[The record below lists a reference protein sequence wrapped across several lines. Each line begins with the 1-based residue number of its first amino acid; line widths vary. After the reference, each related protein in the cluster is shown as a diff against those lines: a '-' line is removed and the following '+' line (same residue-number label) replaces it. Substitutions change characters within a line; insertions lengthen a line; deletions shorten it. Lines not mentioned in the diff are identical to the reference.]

1 MARLTI
7 KVCYDRELPEV
18 VKRLTAYQLSEP
30 IHLRMVSPWIS
41 DFALDRKSFS
51 ERLLM
56 LRSHRNAAVSVLVD
70 RKWVSDF
77 VSKNGEKPEIITQLE
92 EAGVNVLTVR
102 NLHAKIALLKAGK
115 EKALLVGSSNF
126 TKTAMYIS
134 HEAGIYMLNDDSGAF
149 EELDYYVTELFKS
162 AQPIVE

>member
-1 MARLTI
+1 MTI
-7 KVCYDRELPEV
+7 KACYDRQLPEV
-18 VKRLTAYQLSEP
+18 VKRLTAYQLPEP
-30 IHLRMVSPWIS
+30 IHLRVVSPQIS
-41 DFALDRKSFS
+41 DFDLDGKSFS

-56 LRSHRNAAVSVLVD
+56 LRSYKNAAISVLVD

-77 VSKNGEKPEIITQLE
+77 VSKNGEKPDIIVQLE
-92 EAGVNVLTVR
+92 EADINVMTVR
-102 NLHAKIALLKAGK
+102 NLHAKIALLKTGRK
-115 EKALLVGSSNF
+115 KALLVGSSNY

-134 HEAGIYMLNDDSGAF
+134 HEAGIYMLGDGSGTF